1 MLENIRIFL
10 NFIAFLWNI
19 LYIQKI
25 DSLILNYSFKNKV
38 QENLKMLPVQF
49 IEQASSTMTFA
60 YLQRA
65 WMQRHLE
72 VISKKYKLKMSDLNL
87 MLLVHINKDVKTAKD
102 VAKFS
107 ELKRGNISL
116 IVESLSYRGFINQ
129 LSVEGDRRMKRL
141 VLTPKCEEI
150 LKECDEKMI
159 QLLKIS
165 MEGISVEEL
174 QQAKQVFAKMYQN
187 ITNEEKK
194 RTLEENR

>member
-1 MLENIRIFL
+1 
-10 NFIAFLWNI
+10 
-19 LYIQKI
+19 
-25 DSLILNYSFKNKV
+25 
-38 QENLKMLPVQF
+38 MLPVQF

-60 YLQRA
+60 YLQRV

-116 IVESLSYRGFINQ
+116 IVESLSCRGFINQ

-150 LKECDEKMI
+150 LKECDEKII

-165 MEGISVEEL
+165 MEGISVEEI

>member
-1 MLENIRIFL
+1 
-10 NFIAFLWNI
+10 
-19 LYIQKI
+19 
-25 DSLILNYSFKNKV
+25 
-38 QENLKMLPVQF
+38 MLPVQF

-107 ELKRGNISL
+107 VLKRGNISL
-116 IVESLSYRGFINQ
+116 IVESLSCRGFINQ

-150 LKECDEKMI
+150 LKECDEKII

-165 MEGISVEEL
+165 MEGISMEEI
-174 QQAKQVFAKMYQN
+174 QQAKQVFTKMYQN

>member
-1 MLENIRIFL
+1 MLENIGIFL
-10 NFIAFLWNI
+10 NFIAFLWHF

-25 DSLILNYSFKNKV
+25 DSLILNYSFKKKV
-38 QENLKMLPVQF
+38 QENLKMLSSQF

-87 MLLVHINKDVKTAKD
+87 MLLVHINKNVKTAKD

-116 IVESLSYRGFINQ
+116 IVESLSCRGFINQ

-141 VLTPKCEEI
+141 VLTPKCTEI
-150 LKECDEKMI
+150 LKECDEKII

-165 MEGISVEEL
+165 MEGISVEEI

>member
-1 MLENIRIFL
+1 
-10 NFIAFLWNI
+10 
-19 LYIQKI
+19 
-25 DSLILNYSFKNKV
+25 
-38 QENLKMLPVQF
+38 MLPVQF

-116 IVESLSYRGFINQ
+116 IVESLSCRGFINQ

-150 LKECDEKMI
+150 LKECDEKII

-165 MEGISVEEL
+165 MEGISMEEI
-174 QQAKQVFAKMYQN
+174 QQAKQVFTKMYQN

>member
-1 MLENIRIFL
+1 
-10 NFIAFLWNI
+10 
-19 LYIQKI
+19 
-25 DSLILNYSFKNKV
+25 
-38 QENLKMLPVQF
+38 MLPVQF

>member
-1 MLENIRIFL
+1 
-10 NFIAFLWNI
+10 
-19 LYIQKI
+19 
-25 DSLILNYSFKNKV
+25 
-38 QENLKMLPVQF
+38 MLPVQF

-116 IVESLSYRGFINQ
+116 IVESLSCRGFINQ

-150 LKECDEKMI
+150 LKECDEKII

-165 MEGISVEEL
+165 LEGISVEEI
-174 QQAKQVFAKMYQN
+174 QQAKQIFAKMYQN